1 MLKECSVDVNKDCIF
16 QQLVNKTFEI
26 LHVLPKN
33 IDDDSPIG
41 QSFKQIYGSLKG
53 LINPIAA
60 IRNAYGTGHGK
71 DIHFQALD
79 SRHAKLFVGISCTVT
94 EFLWKT
100 HKNADITMNSSL
112 NSWLASFAGQ

>member
-1 MLKECSVDVNKDCIF
+1 M
-16 QQLVNKTFEI
+16 
-26 LHVLPKN
+26 LPKN